1 MVTTVLGVLMEAIV
15 IVWDV
20 LNGLVSVLIF
30 LGELLAATIIV
41 IVESAITLGQILGKA
56 ISLVIELVLQ
66 MGLVIYEATTA
77 IGEGLAN
84 AILWVVEKL
93 GELWTALSTTASN
106 VKNSLVTA
114 MEGARDSLRA
124 IWEEIKG
131 FFANAISIPSNMFS
145 GIGNSFVSVI
155 NRIIR
160 AWNGL
165 SFSLPSID
173 TKIPGIGTIGGFT
186 VGTPNIAQVPGFA
199 EGGVAL
205 PGDPFLAI
213 LGDNRTQR
221 EVIAPEDMLR
231 EVFRSELSGASDA
244 GGLGGAGM
252 TIEIGTINAAGMDAM
267 DLAKEILAEAS
278 MRG

>member
-1 MVTTVLGVLMEAIV
+1 M
-15 IVWDV
+15 
-20 LNGLVSVLIF
+20 
-30 LGELLAATIIV
+30 
-41 IVESAITLGQILGKA
+41 
-56 ISLVIELVLQ
+56 
-66 MGLVIYEATTA
+66 
-77 IGEGLAN
+77 
-84 AILWVVEKL
+84 
-93 GELWTALSTTASN
+93 
-106 VKNSLVTA
+106 
-114 MEGARDSLRA
+114 
-124 IWEEIKG
+124 
-131 FFANAISIPSNMFS
+131 FA

-173 TKIPGIGTIGGFT
+173 TGLPGIGTIGGFS
-186 VGTPNIAQVPGFA
+186 VGTPNISEVPGFA

-231 EVFRSELSGASDA
+231 EVFRSELSGASDS